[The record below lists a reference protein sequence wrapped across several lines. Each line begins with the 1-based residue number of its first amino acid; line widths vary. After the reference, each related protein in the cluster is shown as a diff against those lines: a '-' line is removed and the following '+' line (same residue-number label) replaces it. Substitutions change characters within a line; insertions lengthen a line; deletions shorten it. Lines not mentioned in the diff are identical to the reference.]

1 MLPDYWWTML
11 EARFTEQDNNTC
23 AMIMMIMILIVSI
36 RNMKLIFKFNRTLF
50 TMNDH
55 PTPILQNN
63 IHDEPPKPKPLN
75 KMNVYAISTTYFIH
89 NAKHQPT
96 PGALVDRGANG
107 GVAGND
113 TRILHKHPS
122 RRVEIQGIDNHRV
135 PPVPIV
141 TAASVTNTQ

>member
-1 MLPDYWWTML
+1 ML

-75 KMNVYAISTTYFIH
+75 N
-89 NAKHQPT
+89 
-96 PGALVDRGANG
+96 
-107 GVAGND
+107 
-113 TRILHKHPS
+113 
-122 RRVEIQGIDNHRV
+122 E
-135 PPVPIV
+135 
-141 TAASVTNTQ
+141 SVCHLYHVFYT